1 MIKTLIIDDEEHCR
15 ERIKKLIADHGENLE
30 IIGTCHTVEDALIK
44 TKTLFPDLVF
54 LDIEIHD
61 KTGFEYLEQL
71 KSYNFNLIF
80 TTAFD
85 NYAIKAFKY
94 SAMDYLLKP
103 IDSEDFINAM
113 KRLNKK
119 RVSENSDLRIHALI
133 KNLKSDE
140 KKKTITIPTANGF
153 EILEVENIIHCEAD
167 TSYTH
172 IQTTTN
178 KLLVSKPIK
187 FYQELLEDL
196 NFFRIHNSH
205 LVNIDHIKKYTKGKG
220 GYVTMSNNSH
230 IDVSTRR
237 KEAFLKL
244 FN

>member
-1 MIKTLIIDDEEHCR
+1 MIKTLIVDDEEHCR
-15 ERIKKLIADHGENLE
+15 DRIKKLIADYGENLE
-30 IIGTCHTVEDALIK
+30 IIATCNTVEDALIK
-44 TKTLFPDLVF
+44 TKTLLPDLVF

-61 KTGFEYLEQL
+61 KTGFDYLEQL
-71 KSYNFNLIF
+71 EHYNFNLIF

-103 IDSEDFINAM
+103 IDRDDFINAM
-113 KRLNKK
+113 ARLNKK
-119 RVSENSDLRIHALI
+119 SNSTDSDIRIHALI

-140 KKKTITIPTANGF
+140 KKKTITIPTSNGF
-153 EILEVENIIHCEAD
+153 EILEIVDIIHCEAD

-172 IQTTTN
+172 IQTTTD
-178 KLLVSKPIK
+178 KILVSKPIK
-187 FYQELLEDL
+187 FYEELLKDL
-196 NFFRIHNSH
+196 NFFRVHNSH

-220 GYVTMSNNSH
+220 GYVTMSNNNH
-230 IDVSTRR
+230 INVSTRR

-244 FN
+244 FS